1 MEKKEQIRNLQKI
14 ATTYK
19 VPTDLIDFESLV
31 DSKLSY
37 EENKNIVLPMIE
49 MLAVSQNEVT
59 EKIEKDYKRKGNI
72 KSEKESLDKD
82 KLEQIK
88 REQEQ
93 VKKEFDESINSIKT
107 STTDILEKAFF
118 VPTKLIT
125 TLSKSDKISGFIWKG
140 GAGLGKS
147 FNTIKILLDLGLK
160 QGKDF
165 EILNSF
171 VTPLELYTF
180 LYDNKKDKTL
190 ILDDTMGFFNNKTNI
205 GLILSALW
213 GSTDNTN
220 RIVQYNSTSGR
231 LKVPTSCLFTSKII
245 WCVNDVPKE
254 LEAVKSRCF
263 FYDMEFSYQEKL
275 ELICE
280 ITKLKKADMEIVD
293 FIKDN
298 SDENTPNLDLRLVDK
313 INEIKENNPTCWKD
327 IAVILLGKDKRL
339 TLLKKLLDECNNLKE
354 VEKKWCNETE
364 LSRASFFRIK
374 NKLGVRK

>member
-220 RIVQYNSTSGR
+220 RIVQYNSSSGR